1 MARRGSGGRFLAA
14 LFGVT
19 LPARRAL
26 AVTGAATGLAMAQA
40 VAGDAAAG
48 QALSVSLITAV
59 AGVVVIVVARQ
70 TVLARELAASRRA
83 VAAAAAQQQLSE
95 VIEHLR
101 PAGDEELAPALR
113 RHVEL
118 WSRRTGVPAELTV
131 DDTVAD
137 GLAAE
142 PLLAV
147 ATEAL
152 TNVTRHSGARHVTL
166 VLQAAEGQAR
176 LTVTDDGH
184 GFDPAVR
191 VPGQGLRG
199 MAERLAQR
207 RGSLD
212 VRSGPGGTAQRHRP
226 DVALIDLQMPGGDG
240 VDAIRRIATSVP
252 HTRLVVLTSHSTDA
266 DIFPAIRAG
275 ALSYLLK
282 DVGPDAL
289 VATVRAAAAS
299 EAVLHPRVAARVV
312 SELRG
317 GHRDQPHALRDLTE
331 RELEVLRL
339 VAEGL
344 SNADIA
350 DRLVIGEKTVKTQS
364 VRSWPSC
371 S

>member
-1 MARRGSGGRFLAA
+1 
-14 LFGVT
+14 
-19 LPARRAL
+19 
-26 AVTGAATGLAMAQA
+26 MAQA

-166 VLQAAEGQAR
+166 VLQAADGQAR

-184 GFDPAVR
+184 GFDPAVT